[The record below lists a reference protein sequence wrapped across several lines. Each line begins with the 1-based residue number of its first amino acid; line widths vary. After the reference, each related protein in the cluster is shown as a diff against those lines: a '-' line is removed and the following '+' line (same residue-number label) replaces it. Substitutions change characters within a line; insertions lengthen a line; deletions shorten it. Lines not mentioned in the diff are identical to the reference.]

1 VEDDSVV
8 SGQPAMPADAS
19 EVHRSSR
26 DLEAVRA
33 RLESWLVG
41 RLHPEAGPKVP
52 ELGRTSTT
60 GMSSETLL
68 FEAAWNDNGSARLER
83 MVARVA
89 PDPADV
95 PVFPNYYMDRQF
107 DAIRLVG
114 ELSSVPVPRV
124 RWYEPDPSV
133 IGTPFFIMDRVD
145 GEVPPDVM
153 PYTFGGNWLYDAGA
167 DEQRRLQDATVDVL
181 AELHAID
188 GAEETFGFLTFDEP
202 GATPLRRHV
211 AHAWAWYEYAS
222 ASGQRSPLVER
233 GFAWLEDHWPADEGP
248 AVLSWGDSRI
258 GNVMYRDFR
267 PVAVLDW
274 EMAGLAPREVDLGW
288 LIYAHRSFHDMSTTY
303 GLPGMPHFMQPDDV
317 AARYEQTTGVAVR
330 DLDFYIT
337 YAGVQWGIVGLIT
350 GLRSVHFGER
360 EMPEAVDDL
369 LYNRPSLERL
379 LSA

>member
-1 VEDDSVV
+1 MVN
-8 SGQPAMPADAS
+8 GQPGMPVDAG
-19 EVHRSSR
+19 EVRRSSR
-26 DLEAVRA
+26 DLDAVRSG
-33 RLESWLVG
+33 LESWLAG
-41 RLHPEAGPKVP
+41 RLHPGAGPTIP
-52 ELGRTSTT
+52 DLGRTSAT

-68 FEAAWNDNGSARLER
+68 FEAAWNDHGTARVDRL
-83 MVARVA
+83 VARVA
-89 PDPADV
+89 PHAVDV
-95 PVFPNYYMDRQF
+95 PVFPNYHMDRQF

-114 ELSSVPVPRV
+114 ELSSVPVPKV
-124 RWYEPDPSV
+124 RWYEPDPAV
-133 IGTPFFIMDRVD
+133 IGTPFFIMERVD
-145 GEVPPDVM
+145 GDVPPDVM
-153 PYTFGGNWLYDAGA
+153 PYTFGGNWLYDADPA
-167 DEQRRLQDATVDVL
+167 EQRRLQDATVEVL

-188 GAEETFGFLTFDEP
+188 RAGETFGFLAFDEA

-211 AHAWAWYEYAS
+211 AHAWAWYEYAK
-222 ASGQRSPLVER
+222 ANGQRSPIVER
-233 GFAWLEDHWPADEGP
+233 GFAWLEDHWPASEGP

-288 LIYAHRSFHDMSTTY
+288 LIYAHRSFQDMATGY
-303 GLPGMPHFMQPDDV
+303 GLAGMPQFMQPDDV
-317 AARYEQTTGVAVR
+317 AARYEQASGASVR

-360 EMPEAVDDL
+360 EMPDSVDDL

-379 LSA
+379 LST

>member
-1 VEDDSVV
+1 VEDESLVN
-8 SGQPAMPADAS
+8 GQPDMPADAS

-26 DLEAVRA
+26 DLEVVRA

-41 RLHPEAGPKVP
+41 RLQPGAGPKVP

-68 FEAAWNDNGSARLER
+68 FEATWNDQGTPRVERL
-83 MVARVA
+83 VARVA

-107 DAIRLVG
+107 EAIRLVG
-114 ELSSVPVPRV
+114 EISPVPVPRV
-124 RWYEPDPSV
+124 RWYEPDPAV
-133 IGTPFFIMDRVD
+133 IGTPFFIMERVD

-153 PYTFGGNWLYDAGA
+153 PYAFGGNWLYDAAAA
-167 DEQRRLQDATVDVL
+167 DQRRLQDATVDVL
-181 AELHAID
+181 AQLHAID
-188 GAEETFGFLTFDEP
+188 RATETFKFLLFDEP

-211 AHAWAWYEYAS
+211 AHAWSWYEYAK
-222 ASGQRSPLVER
+222 AGGERSPIVER
-233 GFAWLEDHWPADEGP
+233 GFAWLEDHWPATEGP

-288 LIYAHRSFHDMSTTY
+288 LIYAHRAFHDMATGY
-303 GLPGMPHFMQPDDV
+303 GLPGMPDFMRPDDV
-317 AARYEQTTGVAVR
+317 AARYEQESGITVR

-379 LSA
+379 LNA